1 MKEEFLVKIY
11 EALSLIDWLD
21 SLSYS
26 ERNRFYKEVNKRR
39 KAKR

>member
-11 EALSLIDWLD
+11 ETLSLIDWLD

-26 ERNRFYKEVNKRR
+26 KRNMFYREVNKRR
-39 KAKR
+39 KAEK